1 MTNKDRKNKVIQ
13 RQGNKGTEDRM
24 TKKTKNNDIE
34 KLLCQAL
41 PQLTVTDRRE
51 AKREGVNSKI
61 SFRLVDKLT
70 N

>member
-1 MTNKDRKNKVIQ
+1 MT
-13 RQGNKGTEDRM
+13 E
-24 TKKTKNNDIE
+24 KKKNNDIE

-41 PQLTVTDRRE
+41 PQLTVPDRRE

-61 SFRLVDKLT
+61 SFSLVDKLT